1 MTLEYVLLL
10 VIGGVLFMGTLT
22 RAPQKAFKEGGVRLA
37 ARVETQL
44 ATGTGFKPYPVGAG
58 DEDKRVPWTEKEE

>member
-1 MTLEYVLLL
+1 
-10 VIGGVLFMGTLT
+10 MGTLT

-58 DEDKRVPWTEKEE
+58 DEDKRVPWTEREE